1 MIQDIPIEQNMV
13 TTQTMMIK
21 NFAKIFFIIDFGV
34 IIFCVLSNNYIW
46 LLNTQV
52 AFISSLII
60 SIATFLSYRRNVS
73 KRLENIDY
81 DANLSDDRD
90 KIDEIDD
97 PFDLYSEKE
106 INEQTEF
113 TSEEIKEIIKDE
125 KSKIKQN
132 SLKNTFLSAPSFISV
147 YRIIG
152 YLVLVLGFFALNN
165 NGVLHTVSYLVGLFV
180 VPLSMLSLKLISK

>member
-1 MIQDIPIEQNMV
+1 MTQDTLIEQSMV
-13 TTQTMMIK
+13 IKEKMMIK

-60 SIATFLSYRRNVS
+60 SIATFLSYRRNVT

-81 DANLSDDRD
+81 DAKLSDDRD

-97 PFDLYSEKE
+97 PFDLYSENE

-113 TSEEIKEIIKDE
+113 TSEEIKDIIKDE

-132 SLKNTFLSAPSFISV
+132 SFKNTLLSTPGFISI
-147 YRIIG
+147 YRVVG
-152 YLVLVLGFFALNN
+152 YVVLVVGFFALNN
-165 NGVLHTVSYLVGLFV
+165 NGILNVIPYLVGLFI
-180 VPLSMLSLKLISK
+180 VPLSMLCLKFISK

>member
-1 MIQDIPIEQNMV
+1 MIQDTLTEQNMV
-13 TTQTMMIK
+13 INQTMMIK

-81 DANLSDDRD
+81 DAKLSEDRD

-97 PFDLYSEKE
+97 PFDLYSEQE
-106 INEQTEF
+106 INNQSEF
-113 TSEEIKEIIKDE
+113 TPEEIKEIIKDE

-132 SLKNTFLSAPSFISV
+132 SLKNTFLSAPSFISI
-147 YRIIG
+147 YRILG
-152 YLVLVLGFFALNN
+152 YLILVLGFFILNN
-165 NGVLHTVSYLVGLFV
+165 NGIFQTIPYLVGLFV
-180 VPLSMLSLKLISK
+180 VPLAMLSLKLISK

>member
-13 TTQTMMIK
+13 TIQTMMIK